1 VSARGNLEGDVTK
14 ADRKGARD
22 RSLYYLMSRWLEVDF
37 APELYET
44 RGYHDVLPSDYCTTA
59 RVNGFKVRYERGAWK
74 SLEFEACHK
83 GFAGNAQRGG
93 RYGIFPRFGTRH
105 PPSQWGGHSDSVEL
119 WNSHAEEL
127 LSAVRSRKTSTCQ
140 VAISLICA

>member
-1 VSARGNLEGDVTK
+1 MARGGLC
-14 ADRKGARD
+14 AGAVR
-22 RSLYYLMSRWLEVDF
+22 
-37 APELYET
+37 T

-93 RYGIFPRFGTRH
+93 RYGIFPGSAHVIPPLSGEGIQIQWNCGTAM
-105 PPSQWGGHSDSVEL
+105 L
-119 WNSHAEEL
+119 KN
-127 LSAVRSRKTSTCQ
+127 C
-140 VAISLICA
+140 

>member
-1 VSARGNLEGDVTK
+1 MAR
-14 ADRKGARD
+14 
-22 RSLYYLMSRWLEVDF
+22 VDF
-37 APELYET
+37 ALELYET

-74 SLEFEACHK
+74 SLK
-83 GFAGNAQRGG
+83 PVTRVLL
-93 RYGIFPRFGTRH
+93 GTRSEAAATVYSQGSAH
-105 PPSQWGGHSDSVEL
+105 IIPSQWRGHSDSVEL

-127 LSAVRSRKTSTCQ
+127 LSAVRNRKASTCQ